1 MDKNIKLINLI
12 KCIVL
17 TVLFIAALY
26 FENAQ
31 QLRVI
36 ILIAVFICYL
46 AVDFYRSF
54 LKRDSKLYFL
64 SFILNIILA
73 YSLEYN
79 SRLLINYFFHSFYIV
94 ILFEAA
100 LLMDMKKGIIIGL
113 ITLFVSMIK
122 YAYLIYYKFNLS
134 SISQMAF
141 FLMFNI
147 LILVIATFAQ
157 YNKKEGERK
166 EILYKELLAAYKQ
179 LKEYNDEVKRLSVIE
194 ERNRIA
200 RDIHDSL
207 GHNMTALIMQLQMAK
222 LFLKEDKT
230 RAENLLVSSV
240 KTAKDS
246 LTEIREAVE
255 TLRGADSAVS
265 SEEAIRSLIDDFSE
279 KTGAAVN
286 LEITGKCT
294 EKKQIINADLYRII
308 QESMTNAIRH
318 GKAKTIWININY
330 SDEAISFLVKDDGT
344 GVKAIKEG
352 YGLKGIRER
361 VEAYNGRLEYKNENG
376 FIIEG
381 NLYLEGKND
390 KGIIG

>member
-246 LTEIREAVE
+246 LTEIREVVE

>member
-147 LILVIATFAQ
+147 LILVIAAFAQ

-246 LTEIREAVE
+246 LTEIREVVE